1 MIFQRVTLT
10 GEEDAYLDCY
20 IADPIPHLTR
30 KAMLVIPG
38 GGYGTVCSEREG
50 EPIAQAFIPYGY
62 NAFVLHYYVGK
73 EKPFPIQLIQ
83 VAKAIKH
90 IKDHAE
96 EYGIDPEELF
106 VVGFSAG
113 GHLAASAGVLWKHP
127 ALYEA
132 VDMPYGY
139 NKPRGMMLVYP
150 VVSAIEEYSHKG
162 SAHKLLATKEPTEEQ
177 LFAVSIE
184 KHVDADS
191 TPAFMVHTSNDQVV
205 DVRNSLALGAA
216 YREVGLQF
224 ELHVFPDAPHG
235 WGLGNRIT
243 ATGRERYVN
252 PAMAEWVRMAAYWA
266 EHLPKNEENI

>member
-1 MIFQRVTLT
+1 MIFQRITLT
-10 GEEDAYLDCY
+10 GEEDAFLDCY
-20 IADPIPHLTR
+20 IADPISKLTR

-38 GGYGTVCSEREG
+38 GGYSKVCSDREG

-73 EKPFPIQLIQ
+73 EKPFPIQLVQ

-96 EYGIDPEELF
+96 EYGLDPEELF

-150 VVSAIEEYSHKG
+150 VISAIEEYGHKG
-162 SAHKLLATKEPTEEQ
+162 SAYNLLATREPTEQQ
-177 LFAVSIE
+177 LLAVSIE

-191 TPAFMVHTSNDQVV
+191 APAFMVHTSNDQIV
-205 DVRNSLALGAA
+205 DVRNSLVLGAA
-216 YREVGLQF
+216 YREAGLQF

-235 WGLGNRIT
+235 WGLGNHVT
-243 ATGRERYVN
+243 QTGHEKFSD

-266 EHLPKNEENI
+266 EHLPKKQENI